1 MEFECSM
8 NESEGRIRDLLFMVV
23 AVVVTF
29 GAAWV
34 SAQFSPGDWYASLV
48 RPPLVPPNWVFG
60 PVWSLLYTMM
70 SIAAVMVLRAGVSRP
85 DVQVAAALYAVQI
98 LLNGAWSWLYF
109 GEHLI
114 GWAVVNIGLLLCAIL
129 LTVRAFSRIRPWA
142 GRLMIPYLAWIGF
155 ATYLNAGFFWL
166 NE

>member
-1 MEFECSM
+1 MKA
-8 NESEGRIRDLLFMVV
+8 SEDRIRDLLFMVV

-34 SAQFSPGDWYASLV
+34 NAQFSSEDWYASLV

-60 PVWSLLYTMM
+60 PIWSMLYTMM
-70 SIAAVMVLRAGVSRP
+70 AIAAVMVLRAGVSRP

-129 LTVRAFSRIRPWA
+129 LTAWAFSRIRQWA
-142 GRLMIPYLAWIGF
+142 GRLMIPYLVCIGF
-155 ATYLNAGFFWL
+155 AMYLNAGFFWL